1 MQYCYGDPTCH
12 FFNMR
17 GGVVW
22 CSLVWL
28 CLREAS
34 DERNRPLRVERRQDR
49 HKRDVE
55 VTYTSASPGWSLIQN
70 GSEQIVSVAWG
81 LGDG

>member
-1 MQYCYGDPTCH
+1 
-12 FFNMR
+12 MR
-17 GGVVW
+17 GGVRLCGFSVGW

-55 VTYTSASPGWSLIQN
+55 VTYTSGSQERSLIQN
-70 GSEQIVSVAWG
+70 GSVQIVSIAWG

>member
-1 MQYCYGDPTCH
+1 MSLLQH
-12 FFNMR
+12 ERWR
-17 GGVVW
+17 GFSVVW

-28 CLREAS
+28 CLRVAS

-55 VTYTSASPGWSLIQN
+55 VTYTFGSSGRSLIQN
-70 GSEQIVSVAWG
+70 GSVQIVSVAWG